1 MISRPTKRKKSSNMV
16 ENNTK
21 TFLITKSKGLLSI
34 EKILIISGKMLCSKS
49 QTKKTPFV
57 I

>member
-1 MISRPTKRKKSSNMV
+1 MV

-21 TFLITKSKGLLSI
+21 TFLIIKSKGLLSI